1 MEKDQTLD
9 ELEQEVIDDLNLE
22 FTPDENPNKMFSV
35 VFPYQVRF
43 TIPDDQHNTEIVIN
57 TKTEEFYSGRNPQD
71 ILFQKDISDRY
82 SKTAFIQH
90 IQKYVRDE
98 LWRVKPDHRLALPPA
113 RFPYIAVRFGAA
125 RCKWIGS
132 MNSGSRTHSQL
143 GRRVTASRRATS

>member
-1 MEKDQTLD
+1 MEIDELEKTVD

-35 VFPYQVRF
+35 IFPYQVRF
-43 TIPDDQHNTEIVIN
+43 TIPDDQHNTEFVIN

-71 ILFQKDISDRY
+71 VLFQKDMSDRY

-98 LWRVKPDHRLALPPA
+98 LWRVKPEDAHLTYTGKPEITEMSDSRLSSFQ
-113 RFPYIAVRFGAA
+113 REIAE
-125 RCKWIGS
+125 
-132 MNSGSRTHSQL
+132 HE
-143 GRRVTASRRATS
+143 

>member
-57 TKTEEFYSGRNPQD
+57 TKTEEFFSGRNQQD

-98 LWRVKPDHRLALPPA
+98 LWRVKPEDAHLTYTGKQEITEMSDSRLATFQ
-113 RFPYIAVRFGAA
+113 REIAE
-125 RCKWIGS
+125 
-132 MNSGSRTHSQL
+132 HE
-143 GRRVTASRRATS
+143 

>member
-35 VFPYQVRF
+35 IFPYQVRF

-98 LWRVKPDHRLALPPA
+98 LWRVKPEDAHLTYTGKPEITEMSESRLSSFQ
-113 RFPYIAVRFGAA
+113 REIAERE
-125 RCKWIGS
+125 
-132 MNSGSRTHSQL
+132 
-143 GRRVTASRRATS
+143 

>member
-9 ELEQEVIDDLNLE
+9 ELEQEVIEELKLE

-98 LWRVKPDHRLALPPA
+98 LWRVKPEDAHLTYTGKPEITEMSDSRLASFQ
-113 RFPYIAVRFGAA
+113 REIAE
-125 RCKWIGS
+125 
-132 MNSGSRTHSQL
+132 HE
-143 GRRVTASRRATS
+143 

>member
-1 MEKDQTLD
+1 MEIDELEKTVD

-22 FTPDENPNKMFSV
+22 FTPDENPNKMYSV

-57 TKTEEFYSGRNPQD
+57 TKTEEFYSARNPQD
-71 ILFQKDISDRY
+71 VLFQKDMSDRY

-98 LWRVKPDHRLALPPA
+98 LWRVKPEDAHLTYTRKPEITEMSDTRLASFQ
-113 RFPYIAVRFGAA
+113 REIAE
-125 RCKWIGS
+125 
-132 MNSGSRTHSQL
+132 HE
-143 GRRVTASRRATS
+143 

>member
-22 FTPDENPNKMFSV
+22 YSPDENPNKMFSV

-43 TIPDDQHNTEIVIN
+43 TIPDDDHNTEVIIN
-57 TKTEEFYSGRNPQD
+57 SKPEEFYSGRNQQD
-71 ILFQKDISDRY
+71 VLFQKEQSDRY

-98 LWRVKPDHRLALPPA
+98 LWRVKPEDAHLTYTGKPEITEMSDSRLASFQ
-113 RFPYIAVRFGAA
+113 REIAE
-125 RCKWIGS
+125 
-132 MNSGSRTHSQL
+132 HE
-143 GRRVTASRRATS
+143 

>member
-9 ELEQEVIDDLNLE
+9 ELEQEVIEELNLE

-43 TIPDDQHNTEIVIN
+43 TFPDDQHNTEIIIN

-71 ILFQKDISDRY
+71 ILFQKDMSDRY

-98 LWRVKPDHRLALPPA
+98 LWRMNPEDAHLTYTGKPEITEMSASRLASFQ
-113 RFPYIAVRFGAA
+113 REIAD
-125 RCKWIGS
+125 
-132 MNSGSRTHSQL
+132 NE
-143 GRRVTASRRATS
+143 

>member
-22 FTPDENPNKMFSV
+22 FTPDENPNKMYSV

-71 ILFQKDISDRY
+71 VLFQKEQSDRY

-98 LWRVKPDHRLALPPA
+98 LWRVKPEDAHLTYTGKPEITEMSDPRLASFQ
-113 RFPYIAVRFGAA
+113 REIAD
-125 RCKWIGS
+125 
-132 MNSGSRTHSQL
+132 NE
-143 GRRVTASRRATS
+143 